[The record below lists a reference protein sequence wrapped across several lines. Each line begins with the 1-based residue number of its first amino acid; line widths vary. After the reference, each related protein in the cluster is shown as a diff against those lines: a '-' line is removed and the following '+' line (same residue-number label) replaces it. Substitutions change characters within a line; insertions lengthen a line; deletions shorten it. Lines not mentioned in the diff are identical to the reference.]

1 MFLITTKFTRKKAV
15 IGVLLLA
22 VFLIA
27 LILLAGRNRDVP
39 TAAVSS
45 AVSGNAERIRF
56 LQELGWEVNAEPLEV
71 QEVHIP
77 RSFTGIYAQYAD
89 LQEQQGYSLTPYGG
103 MTATRYSYSVLNHPS
118 GAENVVADLLVYRD
132 RVIAGDIQSTA
143 LDGFMTGLAFPDAK

>member
-39 TAAVSS
+39 TASVSS
-45 AVSGNAERIRF
+45 AVSGNAERVRF

-71 QEVHIP
+71 QEV
-77 RSFTGIYAQYAD
+77 QVD
-89 LQEQQGYSLTPYGG
+89 LVG
-103 MTATRYSYSVLNHPS
+103 
-118 GAENVVADLLVYRD
+118 
-132 RVIAGDIQSTA
+132 
-143 LDGFMTGLAFPDAK
+143 